1 MTERE
6 YLRHLNK
13 SAQTYFPPGDTLP
26 RGRTETL
33 RLAKR
38 FLKIK
43 EQRIKQRHR
52 SSTFSGAEIC
62 RMRSDVID
70 YLVRTLWDECVAALP
85 AAVRS
90 KLKVSVVAHGGYGR
104 RVMSPGSDVDLTFMF
119 PGNSGKVSVEVSQL
133 IRDFLLYFYDLKL
146 KVGHGARSV
155 GECIDLANEHVETK
169 TALMEA
175 RLITGN
181 PAAFEEFRS
190 RFDKECMDGREEDF
204 LKLRQLD
211 LATRHGKQGGTPFVQ
226 EPHVK
231 NGCGGLRDYQNLIW
245 MTYARH
251 RTLNPKDLVGLG
263 LISKAGWK
271 EVEQAYDFIL
281 RVRNEMHYT
290 ERRAED
296 LLTLRLQGPVATNL
310 GYRHKKILRRI
321 EALMHDYYT
330 ATRDLL
336 QRSSE
341 VMDRFH
347 LEQLE
352 TDTKKSGIISFMARR
367 RSEKQVERFDGFVRK
382 HERLYAESPGV
393 FKEEPERLMRL
404 FLHTQKRHLRLSPDL
419 FQLIQD
425 NFRLV
430 DTSFRYSKANRET
443 FEAILSNKGDAA
455 RVLRQMHRVGFLG
468 RYMPEFGAL
477 TNLVQHEFF
486 HLYTADEHTL
496 RTIDKLDE
504 LSDPTLQ
511 GVELF
516 QHLFH
521 DLQQPY
527 VLYLALLLHDAG
539 RAANKKTHSDES
551 TTLAAA
557 VCRRLQVKGERRRLL
572 LFLVDNH
579 LLMYRTATTKSLEDV
594 EVIEEFVNIV
604 RTKENLDTL
613 LLMTYADSK
622 GTSDKSWSGYKEAS
636 IRQLYHNSLR
646 FMNAPA
652 DFMQQAQ
659 TPPDELRA
667 EVQRRLGASFEAEV
681 MAHFKNMPP
690 TYFQFR
696 EADMIVEHIRQ
707 FRLFF
712 EQLIRDE
719 AVAGLLPVMSW
730 VDHVDQGYSE
740 LTVVCWDRH
749 LLLARLSGALAAEN
763 INILSADLF
772 QRADHLVLDT
782 FRVCNTNFAAVTSKS
797 ARNRIEDAVRAA
809 FSGPDFDFSAA
820 IAQKVGKSVA
830 TLEQIGDEIPQRV
843 YVNNNLSTDHTVL
856 ELQLVDRL
864 GLLYDIFMAIGKL
877 GLSVTHARIN
887 TEKGVAIDTIYVK
900 DENDLKIVERE
911 KLDELAEA
919 VSRASGYT
927 VQSQVQELRLRPPLK
942 PTTVS

>member
-13 SAQTYFPPGDTLP
+13 SAEAYFPSGDTLP

-33 RLAKR
+33 KLAKR

-52 SSTFSGAEIC
+52 SGTFSGAEIC
-62 RMRSDVID
+62 RMRSDVMD
-70 YLVRTLWDECVAALP
+70 YLVRTLWEESVSTLEP
-85 AAVRS
+85 AVRA
-90 KLKVSVVAHGGYGR
+90 KLNVSVIAHGGYGR
-104 RVMSPGSDVDLTFMF
+104 RVMSPGSDVDITFMF
-119 PGNSGKVSVEVSQL
+119 PGNSGRVTVEVSQL
-133 IRDFLLYFYDLKL
+133 IRDYLLYFYDLKL
-146 KVGHGARSV
+146 KVGHGARCV
-155 GECIDLANEHVETK
+155 GECIALANENIETK

-175 RLITGN
+175 RIITGQST
-181 PAAFEEFRS
+181 AFDEFRK
-190 RFDKECMDGREEDF
+190 RFDKECMNGREEQF
-204 LKLRQLD
+204 LKLRQVD
-211 LATRHGKQGGTPFVQ
+211 LNTRHTKYGGTPFVQ

-263 LISKAGWK
+263 LISKAGWR
-271 EVEQAYDFIL
+271 EVEQAYDLIL

-310 GYRHKKILRRI
+310 GYRHKKLLRRI

-347 LEQLE
+347 LQQME
-352 TDTKKSGIISFMARR
+352 THTSKGSIVSFLARR
-367 RSEKQVERFDGFVRK
+367 RAEKKQETFDGFIRK
-382 HERLYAESPGV
+382 HERLYAESPGI
-393 FKEEPERLMRL
+393 FKEDPDRLMRL
-404 FLHTQKRHLRLSPDL
+404 FLHTQNRHLRLSPDL
-419 FQLIQD
+419 FQLVQE

-430 DTSFRYSKANRET
+430 DTSFRYSKASRET
-443 FEAILSNKGDAA
+443 FETILTNKGDAA
-455 RVLRQMHRVGFLG
+455 RILRQMHRVGFLG
-468 RYMPEFGAL
+468 RFMPEFGAL

-504 LSDPTLQ
+504 LSDPTFK
-511 GVELF
+511 GAELF
-516 QHLFH
+516 QQLFH

-551 TTLAAA
+551 TMLAAA

-579 LLMYRTATTKSLEDV
+579 LLMYRTATTKSLEDPA
-594 EVIEEFVNIV
+594 VIEEFVGVV
-604 RTKENLDTL
+604 RTRENLDTL

-636 IRQLYHNSLR
+636 IRQLYHSALR

-652 DFMQQAQ
+652 DFMLQAQ
-659 TPPDELRA
+659 TPPDALRA
-667 EVQRRLGASFEAEV
+667 EVARRLGAGFEAEV
-681 MAHFKNMPP
+681 AAHFKHMPP
-690 TYFQFR
+690 SYFQFR
-696 EADMIVEHIRQ
+696 EADVIVAHLRQLRQ
-707 FRLFF
+707 FM
-712 EQLIRDE
+712 EQLIREE
-719 AVAGLLPVMSW
+719 ASAGLLPVMTW
-730 VDHVDQGYSE
+730 QDHVDQGYSE

-749 LLLARLSGALAAEN
+749 LLLARVSGALAAEN

-797 ARNRIEDAVRAA
+797 ARNRIEEAVKAA
-809 FSGPDFDFSAA
+809 FRGAQFDFSPA
-820 IAQKVGKSVA
+820 IALKIGKSV
-830 TLEQIGDEIPQRV
+830 TMLDEIGDEIPQRV
-843 YVNNNLSTDHTVL
+843 YLNNNLSPDQNVL

-864 GLLYDIFMAIGKL
+864 GLLYDIFMAIGRL
-877 GLSVTHARIN
+877 GHSVTHARIN
-887 TEKGVAIDTIYVK
+887 TEKGVAIDTIYVQ
-900 DENDLKIVERE
+900 DENDKKITDR
-911 KLDELAEA
+911 KQLDELAKA
-919 VSRASGYT
+919 VHNAALLLDGRLGGNSMMRAP
-927 VQSQVQELRLRPPLK
+927 Q
-942 PTTVS
+942 

>member
-13 SAQTYFPPGDTLP
+13 SAQKFFPPEDKVP

-33 RLAKR
+33 RQAKR

-52 SSTFSGAEIC
+52 TTGFSGKEIC

-70 YLVRTLWDECVAALP
+70 YLVRVLWEESVAALAP
-85 AAVRS
+85 EVRA
-90 KLKVSVVAHGGYGR
+90 KLNVSVVAHGGYGR

-119 PGNSGKVSVEVSQL
+119 PGNSGKVSNEVAQL
-133 IRDFLLYFYDLKL
+133 IRDYLLYFYDLKF

-155 GECIDLANEHVETK
+155 GECITLANENIETK

-175 RLITGN
+175 RLITGQ
-181 PAAFEEFRS
+181 PAAFEEFRA
-190 RFDKECMDGREEDF
+190 RFDKECMNGREEEF

-211 LATRHGKQGGTPFVQ
+211 LATRHAKQGGTPFVQ

-263 LISKAGWK
+263 LISKSGWK
-271 EVEQAYDFIL
+271 EVAQAYDCIL

-290 ERRAED
+290 EKRAED

-310 GYRHKKILRRI
+310 GYRHKTLLRRI

-347 LEQLE
+347 LQQLE
-352 TDTKKSGIISFMARR
+352 TGEKKGRLMGFLARSR
-367 RSEKQVERFDGFVRK
+367 KEKQQERFDGFVRK
-382 HERLYAESPGV
+382 HERLYAEENRI
-393 FKEEPERLMRL
+393 FKDDPERLMRL
-404 FLHTQKRHLRLSPDL
+404 FLHTQKRHLRLSPDV
-419 FQLIQD
+419 FQLIQES
-425 NFRLV
+425 FSLV
-430 DTSFRYSKANRET
+430 DTRFRYSKANRET
-443 FEAILSNKGDAA
+443 FEAILSHKGDVA
-455 RVLRQMHRVGFLG
+455 RTLRQMHRVGFLG

-496 RTIDKLDE
+496 RTLDKLDE
-504 LSDPTLQ
+504 LSDPTLK
-511 GVELF
+511 GTELF
-516 QHLFH
+516 QQLFH

-551 TTLAAA
+551 TMLAAA
-557 VCRRLQVKGERRRLL
+557 VSRRLQVKGERRRLL

-579 LLMYRTATTKSLEDV
+579 LLMYRTATTKSLEDPQ
-594 EVIEEFVNIV
+594 VIEEFAAIV
-604 RTKENLDTL
+604 RTKEYLDTL

-636 IRQLYHNSLR
+636 IRQLYHSTLR

-652 DFMQQAQ
+652 DFMSHAQ
-659 TPPDELRA
+659 VPVVELMA
-667 EVQRRLGASFEAEV
+667 EVKRRLGAEFEAETK
-681 MAHFKNMPP
+681 AHFRHMPP
-690 TYFQFR
+690 SYFNFR
-696 EADMIVEHIRQ
+696 EAEAIAAHIRQ
-707 FRLFF
+707 FRQFF
-712 EQLIRDE
+712 VQLIQEE
-719 AVAGLLPVMSW
+719 AAAGLLPVMTW
-730 VDHVDQGYSE
+730 EDHPDQGYSE

-749 LLLARLSGALAAEN
+749 LLLARISGALAAES
-763 INILSADLF
+763 INILSADLY

-797 ARNRIEDAVRAA
+797 ARARVEESVRKA
-809 FSGPDFDFSAA
+809 FSGLQFDFSDA
-820 IAQKVGKSVA
+820 IRQKLGKSI
-830 TLEQIGDEIPQRV
+830 TMLDEIGDEIPQRI
-843 YVNNNLSTDHTVL
+843 YVNNNLSPDQTVL

-864 GLLYDIFMAIGKL
+864 GLLYDLFMAIGKL
-877 GLSVTHARIN
+877 RFSVTHARIS
-887 TEKGVAIDTIYVK
+887 TEKGVAIDAIYVQ
-900 DENDLKIVERE
+900 DENGHKLTERTQ
-911 KLDELAEA
+911 LDALANA
-919 VSRASGYT
+919 VHDA
-927 VQSQVQELRLRPPLK
+927 VHVRLRIPG
-942 PTTVS
+942 VEC

>member
-1 MTERE
+1 MNERD
-6 YLRHLNK
+6 YLRLLNN
-13 SAQTYFPPGDTLP
+13 SAQKFFPPEDELP

-33 RLAKR
+33 RRAKQ
-38 FLKIK
+38 FVKIK

-52 SSTFSGAEIC
+52 SGSFSGAEIC
-62 RMRSDVID
+62 RMRSDMMD
-70 YLVRTLWDECVAALP
+70 LLVRTLWEESISALDP
-85 AAVRS
+85 ALRAR
-90 KLKVSVVAHGGYGR
+90 LNVSVIAHGGYGR

-119 PGNSGKVSVEVSQL
+119 PGNSGKVSTEVAQL
-133 IRDFLLYFYDLKL
+133 IRDYLLYFYDLKF
-146 KVGHGARSV
+146 KVGHGSRCV
-155 GECIDLANEHVETK
+155 GECIKLANESMETK

-175 RLITGN
+175 RFITGQKT
-181 PAAFEEFRS
+181 AFEEFRA
-190 RFDKECMDGREEDF
+190 RFDKECMDGHEADF

-211 LATRHGKQGGTPFVQ
+211 LSTRHRKYENTPFVQ

-251 RTLNPKDLVGLG
+251 RTLNPKDLIALG

-271 EVEQAYDFIL
+271 EVEQGYEFIL

-290 ERRAED
+290 EKRAED

-310 GYRHKKILRRI
+310 GYRHKGILRRI
-321 EALMHDYYT
+321 EALMHEYYT
-330 ATRDLL
+330 ATRDIL
-336 QRSSE
+336 QRSNE

-347 LEQLE
+347 LAALE
-352 TDTKKSGIISFMARR
+352 TGAKTSKLMGFLARR
-367 RSEKQVERFDGFVRK
+367 KSEKQQESFDGFIRK
-382 HERLYAESPGV
+382 HERVYPDAPTI
-393 FKEEPERLMRL
+393 FKDDPERLMRL

-430 DTSFRYSKANRET
+430 DSSFRYSKTNRET
-443 FEAILSNKGDAA
+443 FETILTNKGDAA
-455 RVLRQMHRVGFLG
+455 RTLRQMHRVGFLG
-468 RYMPEFGAL
+468 RFMPEFGAL

-504 LSDPTLQ
+504 LSDPTLK
-511 GVELF
+511 GLDLF
-516 QHLFH
+516 QQLFH

-557 VCRRLQVKGERRRLL
+557 VSRRLQVKGERRRLL

-579 LLMYRTATTKSLEDV
+579 LLMYRTATTKSLDDPQ
-594 EVIEEFVNIV
+594 VIEEFAGIV

-636 IRQLYHNSLR
+636 IRQLYHSTLR

-652 DFMQQAQ
+652 DFMRQVQVPLA
-659 TPPDELRA
+659 DLKK
-667 EVQRRLGASFEAEV
+667 EVARRLGAGFEAEV
-681 MAHFKNMPP
+681 EAHFRHMPP
-690 TYFQFR
+690 SYFNFR
-696 EADMIVEHIRQ
+696 EAELIATHLRQ

-712 EQLIRDE
+712 EQLIREE
-719 AVAGLLPVMSW
+719 AAAGLLPVMVW
-730 VDHVDQGYSE
+730 EDHVDQGYSE

-749 LLLARLSGALAAEN
+749 LLLARVSGALAAEN
-763 INILSADLF
+763 INILSADLY

-782 FRVCNTNFAAVTSKS
+782 FRVCNTNFAAVTTKS
-797 ARNRIEDAVRAA
+797 ARNRVEESVRKA
-809 FSGPDFDFSAA
+809 FSGRAFDFSGA
-820 IAQKVGKSVA
+820 ILQKLGKSI
-830 TLEQIGDEIPQRV
+830 TMLDEIGEEIPQRI
-843 YVNNNLSTDHTVL
+843 YVNNDLSPDQTVL

-864 GLLYDIFMAIGKL
+864 GLLYDIFMAIGRL
-877 GLSVTHARIN
+877 GHNVTHARIS
-887 TEKGVAIDTIYVK
+887 TEKGVAIDAIYVQ
-900 DENDLKIVERE
+900 DQQNQKITDRA
-911 KLDELAEA
+911 ELAELADA
-919 VSRASGYT
+919 VTAAAH
-927 VQSQVQELRLRPPLK
+927 LRLSSAK
-942 PTTVS
+942 V